1 MEFIDTSPCMN
12 NAKSNPEEPD
22 VLDNISTNTL
32 ALGNSDFMILL
43 FLSCLFGMLIGS
55 AFMKFHLERKLDYET
70 RPRESSFQLIES
82 VSNPDSPSVHGP
94 FGLYD
99 NDQDNL

>member
-70 RPRESSFQLIES
+70 RARESSFQLIGR